1 MRAVK
6 VPPSWRVDY
15 APDRRLAQG
24 FGKLARA
31 QRPHMILLLL
41 IAETSV
47 GPLAERSQT
56 QGRANVRIERGIQ
69 AGRLQWTLVP
79 AEQRREV
86 VRKRP
91 DGTTETIRIVDY
103 P

>member
-1 MRAVK
+1 M
-6 VPPSWRVDY
+6 
-15 APDRRLAQG
+15 L
-24 FGKLARA
+24 
-31 QRPHMILLLL
+31 LLLL
-41 IAETSV
+41 IAETSI
-47 GPLAERSQT
+47 GCLAEHPQI
-56 QGRANVRIERGIQ
+56 RAHATVRIERGIQ

-91 DGTTETIRIVDY
+91 DGTTETIRIADY